1 MKKKTLKE
9 KQSEMSKNN
18 STGESV
24 LLLSSSLLDPF
35 SRQAASSM
43 KYYDT
48 SFRWDSIMSYKIV
61 YLCYVAQGDKERE
74 EVDHQKRCFFL
85 LEAIFLPKSFLHPFY
100 PLWGCVYFQ

>member
-1 MKKKTLKE
+1 MLLSNKESLHMKKKTLKE

-61 YLCYVAQGDKERE
+61 YLCYVAQGDKEKE
-74 EVDHQKRCFFL
+74 EVDHQK
-85 LEAIFLPKSFLHPFY
+85 
-100 PLWGCVYFQ
+100 